1 MAPGASRRTQVRH
14 PLGAFLLT
22 FVVMT
27 AGIAVVGYLSY
38 HNYERQFR
46 AQVESQLAS
55 IPGLKVHE
63 LQDWRNERMA
73 DAEVLYQNP
82 DFSEQVQRYLEDPAD
97 AGAQAVLRSWLDE
110 YQAYDQYDRVS
121 LLDVNGVERISS
133 PATPEPVAVH
143 MDQEIA
149 AALSAGQ
156 VTFLDFHRDTAD
168 GPIHLSLLVPI
179 YAAQDEHPLG
189 LVVLRIDPNVY
200 LYPYIQQWPILGTS
214 AETLLVR
221 RDGDEVVFLNELRFQ
236 ASTALNL
243 RFPLE
248 NAQLPAVKAVL
259 GQEGIV
265 EGVDYRGAPV
275 IAYVYAVPDSPWFLV
290 AKVDTADVY
299 APLRARLWQTVG
311 FFGVLVATA
320 GVGLGLVWWQQRA
333 RYYRGQA
340 EAAQALR
347 LLSAR
352 QQALLSAIPDIVM
365 EVDEHKVYTWA
376 NQAGIAFFGEDVLG
390 QEAAFYFEGEQNTY
404 DTVQP
409 LFDGDENVIHVE
421 SWQRRKDGEKR
432 LLAWWCRVLKDDGG
446 NVTGALSS
454 ARDITASRQAE
465 EQILAAQTEL
475 QQLLAEADQSRR
487 ALLSVVE
494 DQKRTEEALQRYIER
509 LRTLRAIDGVTLAA
523 WSAEDTAQAVLRHIR
538 KLIPCQWASVMA
550 LEPDA
555 GEGVVLALDA
565 DVETSMESGS
575 RVPME
580 TAGVVADL
588 RPGEV
593 RVMEDIA
600 ALPRPSTMEHD
611 LQAAGIRA
619 YISVPLIS
627 HGVLVGSLSLG
638 ATESGAFTSEDVDV
652 AGELAGQLAISIR
665 QARLYEQIHHHAEEL
680 EQQVATRT
688 AQLTRRT
695 TQLQVAAEVARDA
708 TMAHDLD
715 ELLNR
720 SVALVRDR
728 FGFYHA
734 GIFLID
740 EAGADAGGQ
749 YAVLRAATGDAG
761 RQMLENGHRLKVGEV
776 GIVGHACADGEP
788 RIALDTGA
796 DPAHFENPF
805 LPDTRSEM
813 ALPMRVAGHVI
824 GALDVQSADESAFRQ
839 DDVEILQVMAD
850 QLAVAIEKTRL
861 FEQVQATLEERLRT
875 VVSNVPI
882 VLFAL
887 DREGV
892 FILSEGKG
900 LDALGVKPGE
910 RVGQSAFAL
919 YRDAP
924 EVLDDYRRALAGEVV
939 TSVREQAGAVFEVWW
954 SPLRDASGEITGV
967 IGVAAD
973 VTDRY
978 RMQEQ
983 MQRQERLAA
992 VGQLAGGIAHDF
1004 NNFLTTIVFY
1014 AHLLLRDQ
1022 DGKRDIASIAET
1034 IVGEANRAADLVRQV
1049 LDFSRRSMME
1059 TRPVNLAFFVEEVMD
1074 ILQETLPEN
1083 IQVKREVGSDNCTV
1097 EIDPTR
1103 IQQVIMNLA
1112 LNSRDA
1118 MPEGG
1123 ELRIGLSRVTVGP
1136 TGAGLPEIADLNLTA
1151 GDWVQLSVQDTG
1163 TGMDARVRAHLFEPF
1178 FTTKGPKGNGLG
1190 LAQVYGI
1197 VKQHRGELHV
1207 ETELNHG
1214 TTFQIYLPAYAENHV
1229 REGETDTDTDTA
1241 EAIPQ
1246 GRGET
1251 ILFVEDEDRVRDA
1264 GERVLQSLGYRVLT
1278 ASDGREALEVLKN
1291 SSGVELV
1298 LTDMIMPEMGGRE
1311 LIQRLK
1317 QVAPGVKA
1325 LVMTGYTIQ
1334 EDVQALRD
1342 SGFADIIYKPLE
1354 VGMLGRTVRR
1364 ILDADSSTE

>member
-1 MAPGASRRTQVRH
+1 METETDTRTQARRSM
-14 PLGAFLLT
+14 AMFLLIFT
-22 FVVMT
+22 VM
-27 AGIAVVGYLSY
+27 AVGIAAVGYISY

-55 IPGLKVHE
+55 IAGLKVHE

-82 DFSEQVQRYLEDPAD
+82 DFSERVRRYLEDPAD
-97 AGAQAVLRSWLDE
+97 AGARFVLQSWLDE
-110 YQAYDQYDRVS
+110 YQAYDQYDQVL

-133 PATPEPVAVH
+133 PVTPEPVAVH

-149 AALSAGQ
+149 AASSAGQ
-156 VTFLDFHRDTAD
+156 ITLLDFHRDTAD
-168 GPIHLSLLVPI
+168 GPIRLSLLIPI
-179 YAAQDEHPLG
+179 YTQQDEHLLG
-189 LVVLRIDPNVY
+189 LVVLFIDPNAY
-200 LYPYIQQWPILGTS
+200 LYPYIQEWPIPSTS
-214 AETLLVR
+214 AETALVR
-221 RDGDEVVFLNELRFQ
+221 REGDYALYLSDLRFRED
-236 ASTALNL
+236 AVLNL
-243 RFPLE
+243 RVPLE
-248 NAQLPAVKAVL
+248 DTQRIAAKAVL

-265 EGVDYRGAPV
+265 DGVDYRGAPV
-275 IAYVYAVPDSPWFLV
+275 IAYVNAVPDSPWFLATRVDV
-290 AKVDTADVY
+290 AEVY
-299 APLRARLWQTVG
+299 APLRARLWQTVV
-311 FFGVLVATA
+311 FFGALVAAA
-320 GVGLGLVWWQQRA
+320 GAALGLIWWQQRA
-333 RYYRGQA
+333 RYYHGQA
-340 EAAQALR
+340 QTAQALR

-376 NQAGIAFFGEDVLG
+376 NQTGIEFFGEDVLG
-390 QEAAFYFEGEQNTY
+390 QEVAFYFEGEQNTY

-409 LFDGDENVIHVE
+409 LFDGCEDVIYVE

-432 LLAWWCRVLKDDGG
+432 LLAWWCRVLKNDSG

-454 ARDITASRQAE
+454 ARDITESRRAE
-465 EQILAAQTEL
+465 EQILAAQAEL
-475 QQLLAEADQSRR
+475 QRLLAEADQSRR

-494 DQKRTEEALQRYIER
+494 DQKRTEEALQRYVER
-509 LRTLRAIDGVTLAA
+509 LRTLRAIDGVTLAT

-555 GEGVVLALDA
+555 REGVVLALDA
-565 DVETSMESGS
+565 DVETPMEAGS
-575 RVPME
+575 RVPAE
-580 TAGVVADL
+580 TTGIVADL
-588 RPGEV
+588 GRGNV
-593 RVMEDIA
+593 RVLEDIA

-638 ATESGAFTSEDVDV
+638 AAGPGAFTSEHVDV
-652 AGELAGQLAISIR
+652 ASELAGQLAISIR
-665 QARLYEQIHHHAEEL
+665 QARLYEQIQHHAEEL

-688 AQLTRRT
+688 TQLTRRT
-695 TQLQVAAEVARDA
+695 AQLQVAAEVARDA
-708 TMAHDLD
+708 TTAHDLN

-734 GIFLID
+734 GIFLTD
-740 EAGADAGGQ
+740 ERGK

-776 GIVGHACADGEP
+776 GIVGHACASGEP
-788 RIALDTGA
+788 RIAPDTGA
-796 DPAHFENPF
+796 DAAHFDNPL

-813 ALPMRVAGHVI
+813 ALPMRVAGRVI
-824 GALDVQSADESAFRQ
+824 GALDVQSTDESAFRQ

-882 VLFAL
+882 ILFAL

-892 FILSEGKG
+892 FTLSEGKG
-900 LDALGVKPGE
+900 LNALGVKPGE
-910 RVGQSAFAL
+910 RVGKSAFAL

-939 TSVREQAGAVFEVWW
+939 TSVREQAGAVFDTWW

-973 VTDRY
+973 VTERH

-1022 DGKRDIASIAET
+1022 NGKRDIASIAET
-1034 IVGEANRAADLVRQV
+1034 IIGEANRAADLVRQV

-1059 TRPVNLAFFVEEVMD
+1059 TRPVNLASFVEEVMD
-1074 ILQETLPEN
+1074 ILQKTLPES
-1083 IQVKREVGSDNCTV
+1083 IQVKMEVGSDNCTV

-1103 IQQVIMNLA
+1103 IQQVIVNLA

-1118 MPEGG
+1118 MPESG
-1123 ELRIGLSRVTVGP
+1123 ELCIGLSRVTVGS
-1136 TGAGLPEIADLNLTA
+1136 TRAGLPEIADLELTA
-1151 GDWVQLSVQDTG
+1151 GDWVRLSVQDTG

-1197 VKQHRGELHV
+1197 VKQHRGEIHV

-1214 TTFQIYLPAYAENHV
+1214 TTFQIYLPAYVENHA
-1229 REGETDTDTDTA
+1229 REGQTDADTA
-1241 EAIPQ
+1241 GAIPQ

-1251 ILFVEDEDRVRDA
+1251 ILFVEDEDSVRDA

-1278 ASDGREALEVLKN
+1278 ASDGREALEVLRN
-1291 SSGVELV
+1291 NSGVDLV

-1311 LIQRLK
+1311 LIQKVK
-1317 QVAPGVKA
+1317 QIAPGVKA
-1325 LVMTGYTIQ
+1325 MVMTGYTIQ

-1342 SGFADIIYKPLE
+1342 SGFADIVYKPLE
-1354 VGMLGRTVRR
+1354 IGVLSRTVRR
-1364 ILDADSSTE
+1364 ILDADSSTK